1 MSRPIHLLHPDEDG
15 HYSPQTYAMDAALR
29 ARYALGQHALDGIAS
44 EMAREESRRRFFS
57 RGARGI
63 GALALASLLG
73 DKARAATTGTT
84 ATGGIAGLPHFAP
97 KAKRCIYLHL
107 VGSPP
112 QMETFDYKP
121 QMKEWF
127 NKDLPDSIRKGQRL
141 TTMTSGQTRFPVA
154 PSIFGFK
161 QYGKSGAWISD
172 LLPYTAKMADDIAI
186 IRSMN
191 TEAINHE
198 PAITFFQTGFMIA
211 GRPCIGSW
219 LSYGLGS
226 MNQDLPSFV
235 VLQAKHYHP
244 KANVQAISA
253 RLWSAGFLSGRYSG
267 VSLRSSGDP
276 VLFINNP
283 DGISTE
289 VRRDMLDS
297 LGEMNQLNYRKLGD
311 PETKTRMS
319 QYEMAFR
326 MQASVPE
333 LTDLSKESEST
344 WQMYGPDSRKAGS
357 FAQTCLMARRL
368 AERGVRFVQVYHR
381 GWDVHSNLPEVLAS
395 QCREMDQPVY
405 ALVQDLKQRG
415 MLDDTLVILAGE
427 FGRTIYSQGKLSDTD
442 YGRDH
447 HPRCF
452 SLWMAGGGIK
462 GGVVHGETD
471 DFSYNITQDPV
482 HVRDFQATILHQFG
496 IDHERFSYAYQ
507 GLDVRLTGVEK
518 ASVVKAILV

>member
-1 MSRPIHLLHPDEDG
+1 MNHPIDP
-15 HYSPQTYAMDAALR
+15 
-29 ARYALGQHALDGIAS
+29 IAKS
-44 EMAREESRRRFFS
+44 MAHEETRRQLFA
-57 RGARGI
+57 RGAQGI
-63 GALALASLLG
+63 GALALASLLKG
-73 DKARAATTGTT
+73 QT
-84 ATGGIAGLPHFAP
+84 AGLPHFAP

-107 VGSPP
+107 VGAPP

-121 QMKEWF
+121 KMKDMF
-127 NKDLPDSIRKGQRL
+127 DKDLPESIRNGQRL
-141 TTMTSGQTRFPVA
+141 TTMTSGQTRFPIA
-154 PSIFGFK
+154 PSVFNFA
-161 QYGKSGAWISD
+161 QHGKSGAWISE
-172 LLPYTAKMADDIAI
+172 LLPNTAKMVDDIAI
-186 IRSMN
+186 IRSMH

-226 MNQDLPSFV
+226 MNENLPSFV

-253 RLWSAGFLSGRYSG
+253 RLWSAGFLSGKYSG
-267 VSLRSSGDP
+267 VGLRSSGDP

-283 DGISTE
+283 DGVPTA
-289 VRRDMLDS
+289 VRRSMLDGLS
-297 LGEMNQLNYRKLGD
+297 QMNELTYGKLGD
-311 PETKTRMS
+311 PETKTRIA

-333 LTDLSKESEST
+333 LTDLAKEPAST
-344 WQMYGPDSRKAGS
+344 WESYGMDARDKPGS
-357 FAQTCLMARRL
+357 FANTCVMARRL

-381 GWDVHSNLPEVLAS
+381 GWDVHGNLPEVLAS
-395 QCREMDQPVY
+395 QCKEIDQPVY
-405 ALVQDLKQRG
+405 ALIQDLKQRG

-427 FGRTIYSQGKLSDTD
+427 FGRTIYSQGKLTPTD

-452 SLWMAGGGIK
+452 SLWMAGGGIR

-471 DFSYNITQDPV
+471 EFSYNITRDPV

-496 IDHERFSYAYQ
+496 IDHERFSYNYQ
-507 GLDVRLTGVEK
+507 GLNVRLTGVEK
-518 ASVVKAILV
+518 AEVVKEILA